1 MEILEIAGV
10 ELVGVS
16 ACVPA
21 RAVDVV
27 ESLAPLL
34 GDKAAGV
41 VEATGI
47 RTRRVAGADTS
58 AFDLCAAAAERL
70 FAAAPDRAAYA
81 RSFGAV
87 IFVSFTERTRMPSA
101 AARAQARLGLPRD
114 VLALDLSLAC
124 SGWVSGLHL
133 AALLARETGRRVL
146 LLDGD
151 MQSARIGEGDAST
164 LPLLSDGGTA
174 AVVAPSP
181 SAVPWRFAFMSD
193 GAKGDALRLD
203 DGGRIS
209 MDGFA
214 VFKFVA
220 GEVTAFLRDFLAAA
234 PGGSRSPS
242 ASRRSGS
249 GPRASGS
256 ATSPRRRCRP
266 RSPPVPP
273 PRSAPAARSTSSRR
287 PSAAGFPRPRRA
299 FRSVQARAWRSST
312 MNAER
317 EFLDFAA
324 GLFGVDPSAL
334 SLATAYGSLPQWD
347 SVMHLR
353 LVMEFEAKYGVSIAL
368 EEVPA
373 MTTLGDFFA
382 KAGKGGA

>member
-10 ELVGVS
+10 ELEGVS

-27 ESLAPLL
+27 ESLVPLL

-47 RTRRVAGADTS
+47 RTRRVAGAGTS
-58 AFDLCAAAAERL
+58 AFDLCVAAADRL

-87 IFVSFTERTRMPSA
+87 LFVSFTERTRMPSA

-151 MQSARIGEGDAST
+151 VQSARIGEGDAST

-181 SAVPWRFAFMSD
+181 SAAPWRFAFMSD
-193 GAKGDALRLD
+193 GAKGNALRLD
-203 DGGRIS
+203 DGGMIS

-234 PGGSRSPS
+234 PGGFDAFVPHQANMYMVRQLAKSLGIAPEPLWTSGERLGNLAS
-242 ASRRSGS
+242 ASV
-249 GPRASGS
+249 P
-256 ATSPRRRCRP
+256 ATIAAC
-266 RSPPVPP
+266 
-273 PRSAPAARSTSSRR
+273 APAALRGGRALDLFAAAFGGGL
-287 PSAAGFPRPRRA
+287 SAAA
-299 FRSVQARAWRSST
+299 AR
-312 MNAER
+312 
-317 EFLDFAA
+317 
-324 GLFGVDPSAL
+324 L
-334 SLATAYGSLPQWD
+334 SLGP
-347 SVMHLR
+347 
-353 LVMEFEAKYGVSIAL
+353 
-368 EEVPA
+368 
-373 MTTLGDFFA
+373 
-382 KAGKGGA
+382 GARVEIFDHEC

>member
-27 ESLAPLL
+27 GSLAPLL

-47 RTRRVAGADTS
+47 RTRRVAGANTS
-58 AFDLCAAAAERL
+58 AFDLCVAAADRL

-87 IFVSFTERTRMPSA
+87 LFVSFTERTRMPSA
-101 AARAQARLGLPRD
+101 AARAQARLDLPRD

-151 MQSARIGEGDAST
+151 MQSAHIGEGDAST

-181 SAVPWRFAFMSD
+181 SAAPWRFAFMSD
-193 GAKGDALRLD
+193 GAKGGALRLD
-203 DGGRIS
+203 DGGMIS

-234 PGGSRSPS
+234 PGGFDAFVPHQANMYMVRQLAKSLGIAPERLWTSGERLGNLAS
-242 ASRRSGS
+242 ASV
-249 GPRASGS
+249 P
-256 ATSPRRRCRP
+256 ATIAAC
-266 RSPPVPP
+266 
-273 PRSAPAARSTSSRR
+273 APAALRAGRALDLFAAAFGGGL
-287 PSAAGFPRPRRA
+287 SAAA
-299 FRSVQARAWRSST
+299 AR
-312 MNAER
+312 
-317 EFLDFAA
+317 
-324 GLFGVDPSAL
+324 L
-334 SLATAYGSLPQWD
+334 SLGP
-347 SVMHLR
+347 
-353 LVMEFEAKYGVSIAL
+353 EARVEIFDH
-368 EEVPA
+368 EC
-373 MTTLGDFFA
+373 
-382 KAGKGGA
+382 

>member
-10 ELVGVS
+10 ELEGVS

-21 RAVDVV
+21 HAVDVAG
-27 ESLAPLL
+27 SLAPLL

-47 RTRRVAGADTS
+47 RTRRVAGANTS
-58 AFDLCAAAAERL
+58 AFDLCVAAAERL

-101 AARAQARLGLPRD
+101 AARAQARLDLPRD

-151 MQSARIGEGDAST
+151 VQSARIGAGDAST

-181 SAVPWRFAFMSD
+181 SAAPWRFAFMS
-193 GAKGDALRLD
+193 
-203 DGGRIS
+203 
-209 MDGFA
+209 
-214 VFKFVA
+214 
-220 GEVTAFLRDFLAAA
+220 
-234 PGGSRSPS
+234 SP
-242 ASRRSGS
+242 
-249 GPRASGS
+249 
-256 ATSPRRRCRP
+256 
-266 RSPPVPP
+266 
-273 PRSAPAARSTSSRR
+273 AR
-287 PSAAGFPRPRRA
+287 
-299 FRSVQARAWRSST
+299 
-312 MNAER
+312 
-317 EFLDFAA
+317 
-324 GLFGVDPSAL
+324 
-334 SLATAYGSLPQWD
+334 
-347 SVMHLR
+347 
-353 LVMEFEAKYGVSIAL
+353 
-368 EEVPA
+368 
-373 MTTLGDFFA
+373 
-382 KAGKGGA
+382 